1 MGCYKV
7 SISRQADKDIRAHLK
22 SGNKAIFKRINQI
35 LDELSEHPAT
45 GIGQPEQLKHQLSGF
60 WSRRISS
67 EHRIIYRIDDELV
80 EVFVVSATGHYK

>member
-1 MGCYKV
+1 MGRYKV
-7 SISRQADKDIRAHLK
+7 SISRQADKDIREHLK

-45 GIGQPEQLKHQLSGF
+45 GIGKPEQLKHQLSGF

-67 EHRIIYRIDDELV
+67 EHRIIYRIDDEIV